1 MGSSQA
7 GTGRPTKQPALLG
20 PGGPAV
26 LGGRLQGMQSAA
38 IRLTRAAS
46 AAPPAARQL
55 LSVPP
60 CTQERSVPSEGKGRE
75 GPGPVESSDL

>member
-1 MGSSQA
+1 M
-7 GTGRPTKQPALLG
+7 PALLPRG
-20 PGGPAV
+20 ACSV
-26 LGGRLQGMQSAA
+26 GGRLQGMQSAA

-60 CTQERSVPSEGKGRE
+60 ALRRSVPSEGKGRE
-75 GPGPVESSDL
+75 GPGPVEPSDL